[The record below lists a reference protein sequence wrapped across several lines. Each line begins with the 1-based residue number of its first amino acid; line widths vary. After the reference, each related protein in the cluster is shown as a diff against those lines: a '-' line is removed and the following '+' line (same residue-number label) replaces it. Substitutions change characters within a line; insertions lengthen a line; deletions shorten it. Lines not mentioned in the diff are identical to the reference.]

1 MGLLSMLGFGPKKLD
16 RLLVVVTMEAPGRF
30 RLNGNR
36 VAGERG
42 RQGAAA
48 HAQTVGWIEFDPNG
62 GRLGQG
68 LGPAAGRLAGADVQ
82 RLMADLPTDPA
93 CVALLKDLTGGR
105 ERASKVLRSGPAG
118 TD

>member
-1 MGLLSMLGFGPKKLD
+1 MGLLSLLGFGPKKVD
-16 RLLVVVTMEAPGRF
+16 RLLVVVTMEAAGRF

-48 HAQTVGWIEFDPNG
+48 HDQTVGWIEFDPDG

-68 LGPAAGRLAGADVQ
+68 LGPAASRLPAADVQ

-93 CVALLKDLTGGR
+93 CLALLKDLAGGR
-105 ERASKVLRSGPAG
+105 DRASKVLRSGPAAA
-118 TD
+118 D